1 MKKKT
6 ARSTARTCSTWTS
19 IKRLRFRNSGAVG
32 DVMGAL
38 LREIA
43 AALAAGEAGDDKDHG

>member
-6 ARSTARTCSTWTS
+6 ASRRPDLFDVDEHQAAPIPKRREQLATS
-19 IKRLRFRNSGAVG
+19 
-32 DVMGAL
+32 MGAL